1 MWDQDERD
9 GTSFRVSGWRLHVEW
24 AATGVRLVMKHDAS
38 REATGTISLVGGKLP
53 PIADAFVRG
62 DELHLAMPQNDG
74 VNAGLDL
81 VLLVVEANRD
91 FLVVESTLAIQTL
104 WLDAHPMIEVQLPG
118 KGLLATYK
126 QDSAAVYSRP
136 NVPDG
141 PGESGEMRFDVPTVS
156 VLVDDRD
163 RQSIDESGKAA
174 GTVRFFGEFMEKGV
188 IRKVQPWWVWSSTGP
203 DSARIRSLAS
213 ELAKRPLPLTS

>member
-9 GTSFRVSGWRLHVEW
+9 GTSFRVSGWRLHVEC
-24 AATGVRLVMKHDAS
+24 AESGVRMVMTHDSS
-38 REATGTISLVGGKLP
+38 REATGVISLIGGKLP
-53 PIADAFVRG
+53 PVTDAFVRG

-74 VNAGLDL
+74 VNAGLEL
-81 VLLVVEANRD
+81 VLLVVQANRD

-118 KGLLATYK
+118 KGSLANYS
-126 QDSAAVYSRP
+126 QDSALVYSRP
-136 NVPDG
+136 N
-141 PGESGEMRFDVPTVS
+141 ESGEMRFDVPTAS
-156 VLVDDRD
+156 LLVDDRD

-188 IRKVQPWWVWSSTGP
+188 IRKVQPWWVWSSTGQ
-203 DSARIRSLAS
+203 DSTRIRGLAA
-213 ELAKRPLPLTS
+213 ELAKRPLPLTH